1 LSAKQV
7 LEATDL
13 EFSLTRK
20 WLIAA
25 LFSAEGSL
33 MVNGTHVG
41 KGSGAAMWGDDP
53 FTITALSDAEIVMVE
68 TI

>member
-1 LSAKQV
+1 
-7 LEATDL
+7 
-13 EFSLTRK
+13 
-20 WLIAA
+20 
-25 LFSAEGSL
+25 